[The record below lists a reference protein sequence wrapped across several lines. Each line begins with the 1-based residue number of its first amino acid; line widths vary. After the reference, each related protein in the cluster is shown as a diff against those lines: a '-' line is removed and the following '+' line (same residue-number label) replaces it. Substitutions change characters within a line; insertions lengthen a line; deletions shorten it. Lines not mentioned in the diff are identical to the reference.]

1 VKKRSP
7 GTNKIKIGSE
17 IKIKKNLV
25 PGKKVPDFLDS
36 VWLSQTKCF
45 TSQGEVFF
53 HKNLTKKK

>member
-1 VKKRSP
+1 MAIV
-7 GTNKIKIGSE
+7 